1 MRLLTIA
8 TERFPIAGR
17 FIIARGARTEAVVV
31 TVAIADG
38 DAVGRGEC
46 VPYARYGETV
56 EGVAAAIEAE
66 RSAIESGLDRIA
78 LQEAMPPG
86 AARNALDC
94 ALWDLDAKRSGV
106 PAHAAA
112 GIDRLRPVSTAYT
125 ISLDDPAVMA
135 DAVRK
140 ASARPIL
147 KIKLGAPAGDLERIA
162 AVRAAAPEATLIA
175 DANEGWSEANLD
187 RHLAA

>member
-1 MRLLTIA
+1 
-8 TERFPIAGR
+8 
-17 FIIARGARTEAVVV
+17 
-31 TVAIADG
+31 
-38 DAVGRGEC
+38 

-56 EGVAAAIEAE
+56 EGVAAAIEAQ
-66 RSAIESGLDRIA
+66 RRAIEGGLDRIA

-94 ALWDLDAKRSGV
+94 ALWDLDAKLSGV
-106 PAHAAA
+106 PAHVAA

-125 ISLDDPAVMA
+125 ISLDEPAVMA

-147 KIKLGAPAGDLERIA
+147 KIKLGAPEGDLARIA
-162 AVRAAAPEATLIA
+162 AVRAAAPDATLIA
-175 DANEGWSEANLD
+175 DANEGWSGDTLD
-187 RHLAA
+187 RHLAASGREGRGAARASPAGAALRRRERARPSRARPSCRAL